1 MNASHLFGILTVL
14 LVLLGG
20 VARANAQDCADL
32 HVEASDEGDAVVGYG
47 TFQLTWASG
56 CNEYYWDLDL
66 LQNISGPAGFNDSY
80 VSGWPWI
87 STSVSLPVFPEYDHG
102 TYSAEGHA
110 NAYYGENELEY
121 HFDDAQVTVLP
132 PTSCSTPGFLGLNRG
147 LVPNGGYTYRVFA
160 GFNVGESDGI
170 DEAITRWALTYAV
183 GAWFVETGSDNADIR
198 FVRAPGSQLP
208 PGAYGGIGYWIYWE
222 DMTVRIVQ
230 IRFSDFTG
238 HATGQP
244 GVRRLALHEL
254 GHVHGLVS
262 CNRNM

>member
-1 MNASHLFGILTVL
+1 LPKASPT
-14 LVLLGG
+14 
-20 VARANAQDCADL
+20 RW
-32 HVEASDEGDAVVGYG
+32 SR
-47 TFQLTWASG
+47 S
-56 CNEYYWDLDL
+56 
-66 LQNISGPAGFNDSY
+66 P
-80 VSGWPWI
+80 
-87 STSVSLPVFPEYDHG
+87 PE
-102 TYSAEGHA
+102 
-110 NAYYGENELEY
+110 
-121 HFDDAQVTVLP
+121 
-132 PTSCSTPGFLGLNRG
+132 FLGLNRG

-254 GHVHGLVS
+254 GHVYGLDDLYDVPVRS
-262 CNRNM
+262 SVMVQASGPSDGVGQGAIAEYPTACDVGVASLAYEAY